1 MGIRGRIVLLSS
13 LAVAAAV
20 IAAAL
25 GAYVAV
31 RNELRGQADQAL
43 EAQAAVV
50 RDLASGQPKL
60 DPPNLRKRLRD
71 SDTAPALPDSA
82 TLPQGISPT
91 GQLARLPRGMHPL
104 PVTAADRE
112 IARQGEGEDFSDRT
126 VDGVHYRV
134 LTAGVG
140 ERGAVML
147 ARSLEGVDGV
157 LANLRL
163 VLGLLIVVGTAV
175 AGALALLIARR
186 VVAPIKE
193 LSDAAEEI
201 SETQDLSRQIAVEG
215 DDEVARLA
223 RRFSVMLETLR
234 RQQVVLS
241 RSVESQRQLVADASH
256 ELRTPVAA
264 VRTDI
269 ETLMAHPDL
278 PPSQRSEIL
287 AAADR
292 RIEDLSELILDIID
306 LARGEHES
314 EHAAEEDVRLDE
326 VVAEAVQRL
335 EQHSPK
341 RRVVVEAR
349 PSVVWGRP
357 DRLYRAINNLLENAD
372 KYSPAERPI
381 EVTVSEGLVAVR
393 DHGPGI
399 PEAEL
404 PHLFDRFWRGSTS
417 RHRAGS
423 GLGLAIVRQVA
434 EASGGQ
440 IEATNCVGGGACF
453 TLRLSEAPA
462 PTSPEPGAD
471 TRPTPDS
478 RLPAEA
484 GS

>member
-43 EAQAAVV
+43 ETQVQV
-50 RDLASGQPKL
+50 SRDFASNRADL
-60 DPPNLRKRLRD
+60 DPPNLRRRLRD
-71 SDTAPALPDSA
+71 SDPAPALPDAA
-82 TLPQGISPT
+82 TMPQRVTPAGRV
-91 GQLARLPRGMHPL
+91 ARFPQMAEPL
-104 PVTAADRE
+104 PITDRDKE
-112 IARQGEGEDFSDRT
+112 IARQGEGEEFSDRT
-126 VDGVHYRV
+126 IDGQHYRV
-134 LTAGVG
+134 VTAGVG
-140 ERGAVML
+140 EQGAVML

-186 VVAPIKE
+186 VVAPITE

-201 SETQDLSRQIAVEG
+201 SETQDLSRQITVEG

-234 RQQVVLS
+234 RQQADLS
-241 RSVESQRQLVADASH
+241 QSVESQRQLVADASH

-269 ETLMAHPDL
+269 ETLMAHPDV
-278 PPSQRSEIL
+278 PPSQRCEIL

-314 EHAAEEDVRLDE
+314 EHAADEDVRLDE

-341 RRVVVEAR
+341 RRVSVEAR

-381 EVTVSEGLVAVR
+381 EVSVSEGLVAVR

-434 EASGGQ
+434 EASGGE
-440 IEATNCVGGGACF
+440 IEAANCAGGGACF
-453 TLRLSEAPA
+453 TLRLSEAA
-462 PTSPEPGAD
+462 TPTSPEPCARA
-471 TRPTPDS
+471 RPAPDS
-478 RLPAEA
+478 PLPAEA
-484 GS
+484 GR